1 MLASELPFEIISHIA
16 SFLSFKRKYIC
27 TVVCKSWQ
35 APLQESLWSELRIF
49 NRKKM
54 EKICDQSTDEY
65 QSYHRNGQHVKTLFL
80 EGELRAS
87 DGELHTFQQ
96 HFQSLNSLTIEQNGL
111 SNDNFAATANWN
123 LWGKLTELTIHLSKW
138 NSDSSEKPFLDIFAC
153 LPCLTKLRLS
163 QGWVNGS
170 MYFTWND
177 FETIHDY
184 LPRLESLSVNM
195 TLASLSSND
204 LDLIQDVK
212 PANRLVIFGPEAVY
226 HDYRWLCYFAL
237 KYPNIHTLGKMSFGN
252 DRLVEDCPSSMIP
265 WFESISFVFQ
275 YLKAITSVIGG
286 HEGKPNLLFWNVLCP
301 FHIPIKRLEYDVH
314 VSLITPGTF
323 ESIVKEAVNPFSK
336 SVESVCIRTYNYIR
350 GLWVLTAT
358 LDYCPNLV
366 DLNLRIRCVIIE
378 MDILLNRCV
387 ALKRLKLSGGSL
399 IISPEAPKTTTLH
412 GLRMMELTFIKTSSK
427 TLNNISFRCRR
438 LNYMQLTNT
447 SITGSISSTTGN
459 LCVDMSYTRF
469 KVLLLR
475 NVRFNISEIHS
486 DINNINFMVLSRPI
500 IDQQLRDDTR
510 HRRRRRVSSWYRLPF
525 FAAQSDA
532 LLSSKGH
539 PKNGVEATW
548 FYTPHKYE
556 GVEGWMSQTW
566 VLTET
571 EVKKALDYYNHFN
584 HGESTALKKQ
594 YKPADNIRKKRSDW
608 KGDLFRG
615 YATLK
620 CGYVAEYTIGSGW
633 FTDDYVWQRLFV
645 SLN

>member
-27 TVVCKSWQ
+27 TFVCKSWQ

-54 EKICDQSTDEY
+54 KAICSKDTAEY
-65 QSYHRNGQHVKTLFL
+65 QSYHRNGHHVKTLFL
-80 EGELRAS
+80 EGELGAS
-87 DGELHTFQQ
+87 DEELYTFQQ
-96 HFQSLNSLTIEQNGL
+96 HFQNLNSLTIEQNGL
-111 SNDNFAATANWN
+111 SNDNFAVTANWH

-138 NSDSSEKPFLDIFAC
+138 VSGSSEKPFLDIFAC

-177 FETIHDY
+177 FETIHGY
-184 LPRLESLSVNM
+184 LPRLETLSVNM
-195 TLASLSSND
+195 ILASLSSND
-204 LDLIQDVK
+204 LDLIQDIE
-212 PANRLVIFGPEAVY
+212 PATRLIVFGPEAVY
-226 HDYRWLCYFAL
+226 HDYRWLYYFAR
-237 KYPNIHTLGKMSFGN
+237 KYPNVQTLGKMSFGN
-252 DRLVEDCPSSMIP
+252 DRLVEDCPSSLGP
-265 WFESISFVFQ
+265 WFDSISCLFP
-275 YLKAITSVIGG
+275 YLKTITSVIGG
-286 HEGKPNLLFWNVLCP
+286 HEGQPNLLFWNVLCP
-301 FHIPIKRLEYDVH
+301 FNVPIKRLEYDVH
-314 VSLITPGTF
+314 VSLITPDTF
-323 ESIVKEAVNPFSK
+323 ESIVGEAVNPFAK
-336 SVESVCIRTYNYIR
+336 TVESVCIRTYNYIR
-350 GLWVLTAT
+350 GLWILTAT
-358 LDYCPNLV
+358 LDHCPNLV
-366 DLNLRIRCVIIE
+366 ELNLRIRCVIIQV
-378 MDILLNRCV
+378 DVLLNQCP

-399 IISPEAPKTTTLH
+399 VISPEASKTTTLH
-412 GLRMMELTFIKTSSK
+412 GLRMMELTFIKTNSK

-447 SITGSISSTTGN
+447 AITGSISPTTGN

-469 KVLLLR
+469 RVLLLR
-475 NVRFNISEIHS
+475 NVRFNTSQV
-486 DINNINFMVLSRPI
+486 DNDMNNINFMVLSRPI
-500 IDQQLRDDTR
+500 INQQLKDDAKNS
-510 HRRRRRVSSWYRLPF
+510 RRRRVSSWYRLPF
-525 FAAQSDA
+525 FAAQSDP
-532 LLSSKGH
+532 LLSTKGH

-571 EVKKALDYYNHFN
+571 EVNKALKYFN
-584 HGESTALKKQ
+584 CYGNGESAVSRQQ
-594 YKPADNIRKKRSDW
+594 YKPADDIRKKRDDW

-620 CGYVAEYTIGSGW
+620 CGYVAEYTVGSGW